1 MSLKYFRCPDGDKV
15 EVKECL
21 EKCPQES
28 GRCLGL
34 PTLTEVANTRPWEGI
49 PSTTQLL
56 NPTRIEYLKITK
68 DYCIDPFDRAFALL
82 GTRHHQ
88 MLDVVAK
95 KLEMISEKKL
105 IGKISGILDLLEPD
119 ELCPE
124 SFKLIDYKT
133 WGAYSIKK
141 LLNNSGNLGDEGWN
155 AKYQLNRYRLEVEK
169 LGFPVSCMFVQC
181 TVRDGGTQVARQQG
195 IEKKMYF
202 IKIARIDDGIIT
214 KYFNAKSNA
223 LLTALANKI
232 LPPICSYD
240 ERWGNKRC
248 LKFCEVSS
256 FCPEGAKINKVK
268 LEV

>member
-1 MSLKYFRCPDGDKV
+1 MSLKYFQCPDSNKI

-21 EKCPQES
+21 EKCPQGS
-28 GRCLGL
+28 GRCLSL
-34 PTLTEVANTRPWEGI
+34 PTLTEIASTRPWEGI

-56 NPTRIEYLKITK
+56 NPTRIEYLKILK
-68 DYCIDPFDRAFALL
+68 DYALNPFDRAFALL
-82 GTRHHQ
+82 GTRHHR

-95 KLEMISEKKL
+95 RLEMISEKKL
-105 IGKISGILDLLEPD
+105 TGKISGILDLLEPD

-133 WGAYSIKK
+133 WGAYSLKK
-141 LLNNSGNLGDEGWN
+141 LLTNSSRIGDEGWN

-169 LGFPVSCMFVQC
+169 VGFPISRMFLQC
-181 TVRDGGTQVARQQG
+181 TVRDGGTRMAMQQG

-202 IKIARIDDGIIT
+202 IKIAHVDDGIIT
-214 KYFNAKSNA
+214 RYFNEKSHA

-232 LPPICSYD
+232 LPPMCSYD
-240 ERWGNKRC
+240 ERWGNHRC
-248 LKFCEVSS
+248 TRFCEVAS
-256 FCPEGAKINKVK
+256 FCPEGAKINRVK